1 MTANV
6 PHEQSV
12 RNAVLAFAIT
22 GLVAVLL
29 LGLLAVQILQET
41 AEAEAIDNA
50 ARVNRL
56 ASETIIAPRI
66 TNDLLERKP
75 AAIRR
80 MDRAVKRFMSESE
93 VVRVKLWTL
102 DGTIIYSDEPRLI
115 GARYKVGPEEQEVAR
130 EGSVEAEISDVEAPP
145 ENRFERGFGRLL
157 EVYHG
162 IESTSGQPV
171 LFESYQRFSSIAAN
185 SERIYL
191 RFLPAILGA
200 LLLLELVQIPLAVM
214 LARRLRDRQRERS
227 ALLQRAVD
235 ASAEER
241 RRIAASLHDGPV
253 QELAGVGFSLA
264 AAAGRMEGDARATVE
279 DAASRTRDTMRD
291 LRTML
296 VELYPASLHRSGL
309 AAAVSDV
316 LSPLRAAG
324 VETEVDIPADLHLP
338 DPMEALLFRTAR
350 EALQNVRKH
359 ADATRVEIHVRSDG
373 SRVWLTVKDDG
384 RGFEAPASSNG
395 RNGDDGADGLG
406 LRLVADLA
414 EDAGGHLNIDSTPG
428 RGTMVR
434 VEVPIT

>member
-1 MTANV
+1 MSANV

-66 TNDLLERKP
+66 TKDLLDGDP
-75 AAIRR
+75 AAIRE
-80 MDRAVKRFMSESE
+80 MDRAVELFMDESE

-115 GARYKVGPEEQEVAR
+115 GTKYQVGADEQEVAR
-130 EGSVEAEISDVEAPP
+130 QGSVEAEISDVEGP
-145 ENRFERGFGRLL
+145 ENRFEARFGRLL

-162 IESTSGQPV
+162 IQATNEQPV
-171 LFESYQRFSSIAAN
+171 LFESYQRFSSIAAS

-235 ASAEER
+235 ASTQER
-241 RRIAASLHDGPV
+241 RRLAATLHDGPV

-264 AAAGRMEGDARATVE
+264 AAAGRMHGDARATVE

-324 VETEVDIPADLHLP
+324 VDTEVDIPADLHMP
-338 DPMEALLFRTAR
+338 DQMEALLFRTAR

-359 ADATRVEIHVRSDG
+359 ADATRVEVHVRSDG

-384 RGFEAPASSNG
+384 RGFVPAPDDGS
-395 RNGDDGADGLG
+395 NGDDGREGGLG